1 MNVQH
6 SQALIRISL
15 GVILLAHGFLLKV
28 QTFGVAGTV
37 GFFEHC
43 IAGHCGLCGDL
54 G

>member
-28 QTFGVAGTV
+28 KRSGWPARLAF
-37 GFFEHC
+37 
-43 IAGHCGLCGDL
+43 
-54 G
+54 